1 MLRKRIERTRQHP
14 FEFFRLDNCAEA
26 QRNDLAKV
34 TQLLNQQDRKSLPL
48 STVYSHGC
56 LVFRRQMAM
65 FLMKASLSNKEKW
78 LLCLQVSRLANLIRL
93 GVCNIIRSVT
103 TDRFN

>member
-1 MLRKRIERTRQHP
+1 MLRKRREPDDTLSHFSGWMIVL
-14 FEFFRLDNCAEA
+14 RL
-26 QRNDLAKV
+26 RNDLSKV
-34 TQLLNQQDRKSLPL
+34 TQLLNQQDWKSLPL
-48 STVYSHGC
+48 STAYSHGR
-56 LVFRRQMAM
+56 LVFRRQMAV

-78 LLCLQVSRLANLIRL
+78 LLRLQVGRLANLIRL